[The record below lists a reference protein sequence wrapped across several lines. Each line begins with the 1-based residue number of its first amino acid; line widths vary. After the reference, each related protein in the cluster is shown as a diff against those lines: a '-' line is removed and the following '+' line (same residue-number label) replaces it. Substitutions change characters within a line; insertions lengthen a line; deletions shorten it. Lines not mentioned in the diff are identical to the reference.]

1 MKYSK
6 KMALFIADNYP
17 GMNSGAFVEMFN
29 NEFGTK
35 YSLRSLTCKANSLGI
50 YKKDEYRW
58 GRYTN
63 DMITFLKE
71 RFSKYT
77 TKKLTSEFNKHFGTQ
92 KTTNQI
98 IIACNNHG
106 ILRREI
112 KYTSEMIDF
121 LQRYAPEFPR
131 SKLTE
136 MFNKKFE
143 TNIRMKKI
151 QDLCTRYTIPREVFK
166 NEYTDINTLRVY
178 IRYEKGKWKPK
189 KDYIYEKYFGK
200 IEEDESVIFIDGNY
214 KNFDPENLL
223 KLSSKEVHTMIT
235 YGFMNKNAQTTL
247 VGLSLVRLKIKAD
260 ELEAKIK
267 PKKQE
272 DQ

>member
-50 YKKDEYRW
+50 YKKDECRW

-63 DMITFLKE
+63 DMLTFLKE
-71 RFSKYT
+71 RFSKCT
-77 TKKLTSEFNKHFGTQ
+77 TNELTSEFNKHFGTN

-106 ILRREI
+106 VLRREI
-112 KYTSEMIDF
+112 KYTSEMINF
-121 LQRYAPEFPR
+121 LQSHAPEFPR
-131 SKLTE
+131 SNLTK
-136 MFNKKFE
+136 MFNKRFG
-143 TNIRMKKI
+143 TNVSMKKI

-189 KDYIYEKYFGK
+189 KDYIYEKHFGK
-200 IEEDESVIFIDGNY
+200 IGKDESVIFIDGNY

-235 YGFMNKNAQTTL
+235 YGFINKNAQTTL